1 MSVIVLFFI
10 GFEYIQKEIIGQK
23 KNKYLFIHA
32 ENVKRELFLNFFFNL
47 KVCVIKQ
54 HVQNVE
60 KHHGQVRSL
69 VEILIDIEIEC

>member
-1 MSVIVLFFI
+1 MKKMSVVVLFFI
-10 GFEYIQKEIIGQK
+10 GFEYIEKEIIGQK

-32 ENVKRELFLNFFFNL
+32 ENMKRKLFLNL